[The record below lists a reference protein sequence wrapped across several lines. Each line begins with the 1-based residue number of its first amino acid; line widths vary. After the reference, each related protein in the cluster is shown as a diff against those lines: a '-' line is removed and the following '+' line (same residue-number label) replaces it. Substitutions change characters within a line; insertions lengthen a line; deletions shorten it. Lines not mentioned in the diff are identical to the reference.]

1 MLRNTPTRIVITC
14 RACNSFSKPL
24 PGKFW
29 LPFGVVQS
37 LTLLPAN
44 SVVGVVTLDT
54 MAVCQCDNSRNVR
67 AISANS
73 ATCSATVQRTKT
85 ESSWA
90 NCGSKTTVDYRPK
103 INEITAFYVGDDR
116 EDVFSENIGVTSRQ
130 PSHLTQ
136 TSRQNFHC
144 SATDMST
151 RIRHHVDL
159 TKNFV

>member
-103 INEITAFYVGDDR
+103 LM
-116 EDVFSENIGVTSRQ
+116 TSQHFTLVMTGRMY
-130 PSHLTQ
+130 SVKTLASLRG
-136 TSRQNFHC
+136 SRR
-144 SATDMST
+144 T
-151 RIRHHVDL
+151 
-159 TKNFV
+159 

>member
-1 MLRNTPTRIVITC
+1 MFRNILTRIVITC

-90 NCGSKTTVDYRPK
+90 NCSSKTTVDYRPK
-103 INEITAFYVGDDR
+103 INEITDFFTLVMTGRMYSVKTLASLRG
-116 EDVFSENIGVTSRQ
+116 SRRTW
-130 PSHLTQ
+130 LKL
-136 TSRQNFHC
+136 
-144 SATDMST
+144 AV
-151 RIRHHVDL
+151 RIFTARL
-159 TKNFV
+159 RT

>member
-44 SVVGVVTLDT
+44 S
-54 MAVCQCDNSRNVR
+54 NVR

-103 INEITAFYVGDDR
+103 MNDITAFYVGDDR